1 MPNYLD
7 EAEFTHIRNEAFEG
21 GKGLCF
27 KYSSFFKNI
36 GLVCSYVQVGIRI
49 FRIQL
54 RKSDRYFLDIRQL
67 DEWYVKDDYSV
78 PALYKLKPIQD
89 VSKNRQLW

>member
-1 MPNYLD
+1 MRHLKV
-7 EAEFTHIRNEAFEG
+7 EKVGVLIIQAF
-21 GKGLCF
+21 K
-27 KYSSFFKNI
+27 KKN

>member
-1 MPNYLD
+1 MEKVCVLN
-7 EAEFTHIRNEAFEG
+7 IQAFS
-21 GKGLCF
+21 K
-27 KYSSFFKNI
+27 KI

>member
-1 MPNYLD
+1 MFICASGHSNFQD
-7 EAEFTHIRNEAFEG
+7 SVKKKR
-21 GKGLCF
+21 
-27 KYSSFFKNI
+27 SF
-36 GLVCSYVQVGIRI
+36 
-49 FRIQL
+49 
-54 RKSDRYFLDIRQL
+54 FLDIRQL